1 MEKLFVIILGI
12 LAVFILVRSFKK
24 KASGGGCD
32 CGSCSSHCA
41 MYNLNSEKKY
51 LEKDNIENNK

>member
-41 MYNLNSEKKY
+41 MYNLNSEKKRFR
-51 LEKDNIENNK
+51 KR

>member
-1 MEKLFVIILGI
+1 MEILIVVLLATLSIFII
-12 LAVFILVRSFKK
+12 VRNFKQ

-41 MYNLNSEKKY
+41 MYKNTEQDK
-51 LEKDNIENNK
+51 KDN